1 MTNKYSD
8 KYIRSKNLKDMNE
21 AEKAL
26 TLMEV
31 ERAAEVL
38 KSKYK
43 GEKATMRAL
52 SALLEREA
60 ARLDAQERIQ
70 EQQKAPPVRFGES
83 SLFDSEVN

>member
-1 MTNKYSD
+1 MNKYSD
-8 KYIRSKNLKDMNE
+8 KAIRSKNLKDMNE

-38 KSKYK
+38 KSKYR

-52 SALLEREA
+52 SHLLEKEVSRLEEEERLLER
-60 ARLDAQERIQ
+60 
-70 EQQKAPPVRFGES
+70 QKAPPVRFGES
-83 SLFDSEVN
+83 NLFDEGDNH